1 MMRSE
6 AIATTAA
13 PERST
18 AQARDDAAT
27 GRPQWLLCRAG
38 AHLCAIPIEHVIETM
53 RLLPIEAV
61 SGAPPYVRGLA
72 IIRGSPVPVIDT
84 GLLVGQQASRCT
96 RLVTVRTGKRTV
108 ALAAEAVEGVSAI
121 APDKLSQLPPLL
133 RAAASETI
141 EAIGML
147 DAELLFF
154 LRTAR
159 IVPDDVLDR
168 LEFEGALS

>member
-6 AIATTAA
+6 AIATVAA
-13 PERST
+13 PEG
-18 AQARDDAAT
+18 AEALAAGDA
-27 GRPQWLLCRAG
+27 GRPLWLLCRAG
-38 AHLCAIPIEHVIETM
+38 AHLCAIPIADVIETM

-72 IIRGSPVPVIDT
+72 IIRGAPVPVIDT
-84 GLLVGQQASRCT
+84 GLLVGEQATRCT
-96 RLVTVRTGKRTV
+96 RLVTIRTGTRTV

-121 APDKLSQLPPLL
+121 APDKLGQLPPLL
-133 RAAASETI
+133 RAGASETI

-147 DAELLFF
+147 DAELILF

-159 IVPDDVLDR
+159 IVPDEALDR
-168 LEFEGALS
+168 LEFAGALS